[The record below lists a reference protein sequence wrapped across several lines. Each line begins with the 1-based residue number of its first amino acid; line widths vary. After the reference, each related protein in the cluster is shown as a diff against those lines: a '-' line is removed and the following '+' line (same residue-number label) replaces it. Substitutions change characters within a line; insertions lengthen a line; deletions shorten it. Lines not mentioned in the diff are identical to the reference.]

1 MSTGQDRTGA
11 GQERRSASRPLI
23 AALKVTE
30 ISRWRTINAIF
41 WGALAQGSAVGLAAV
56 AAWLIARAAGMPSP
70 ADLALAATIV
80 RFFGIGRGLFR
91 YVERLFSHD
100 TALGGVARLRERVY
114 DALAAS
120 GADRVLALRRGD
132 ILARLG
138 TDVDAIGDAWVRAV
152 YPLGVA
158 LLISTATASISLV
171 LVPAAGI
178 VLAVC
183 LAVAIVAP
191 AALTWRS
198 ARLAARLGSA
208 ADARV
213 STASL
218 SAIESAPE
226 HRVWGTW
233 GTAMAE
239 LRAADSDAEAAREA
253 AARPASLAVAVQ
265 ALAAGVALIGS
276 LVIAVT
282 TSGIPPTTAAI
293 VALLPL
299 AAFESAATVPTAI
312 MQVFRSR
319 EAALRIEEITGAD
332 LASEPSWPA
341 SSPAEAT
348 PAVPRLEA
356 RGLHVG
362 WPGGPSIGP
371 IDLDLPPGGS
381 LAVVGRS
388 GIGKTT
394 LLLTLAG
401 ALPPVAGRAL
411 IDGRDAT
418 AADVGRLVAVT
429 AEDAHLFGTSV
440 VENLRV
446 ADGALTDE
454 GALEA
459 LREVGAATWVNG
471 LPEALDTPIGDGGG
485 TVSGGERRRL
495 LLARA
500 LVHPAPVQ
508 LLDEPAEHLDD
519 AGVETLVQTL
529 GAAAGQHRSIV
540 VVTHDLALTR
550 HVDRVLDMDSLEQ
563 TEPDTAAPT
572 DE

>member
-1 MSTGQDRTGA
+1 MSAARR
-11 GQERRSASRPLI
+11 ERASRPLL
-23 AALKVTE
+23 AALRVTE
-30 ISRWRTINAIF
+30 ISRWRTVNAIF
-41 WGALAQGSAVGLAAV
+41 WGALAQGSAVGLAVV

-114 DALAAS
+114 DSLAAS

-158 LLISTATASISLV
+158 LLISTASASISLV
-171 LVPAAGI
+171 LIPTAGA
-178 VLAVC
+178 VLTVC

-191 AALTWRS
+191 ALLTWRS

-213 STASL
+213 STSAL

-233 GTAMAE
+233 GDAMEE
-239 LRAADSDAEAAREA
+239 LRAADADAEAAREA
-253 AARPASLAVAVQ
+253 AARPAALAVAVQ
-265 ALAAGVALIGS
+265 ALAAGAALIGS

-282 TSGIPPTTAAI
+282 TDGVTPMTAAI

-299 AAFESAATVPTAI
+299 AAFESAATVPTAV

-319 EAALRIEEITGAD
+319 EAAIRIEEITGSD
-332 LASEPSWPA
+332 LAAEPAWPDA
-341 SSPAEAT
+341 GRTDSGRV

-418 AADVGRLVAVT
+418 AADVGHLVAVT

-446 ADGALTDE
+446 ADGDLTDDAATA
-454 GALEA
+454 ALGT
-459 LREVGAATWVNG
+459 VGASTWVAG
-471 LPEALDTPIGDGGG
+471 LPQGLDTPIGDGGG

-500 LVHPAPVQ
+500 LLHPAPVQ

-519 AGVETLVQTL
+519 AGVETLVETL
-529 GAAAGQHRSIV
+529 RSASGQHRSIV

-550 HVDRVLDMDSLEQ
+550 HVDRVLDMDSLTPTAPQQ
-563 TEPDTAAPT
+563 TAPT
-572 DE
+572 DD